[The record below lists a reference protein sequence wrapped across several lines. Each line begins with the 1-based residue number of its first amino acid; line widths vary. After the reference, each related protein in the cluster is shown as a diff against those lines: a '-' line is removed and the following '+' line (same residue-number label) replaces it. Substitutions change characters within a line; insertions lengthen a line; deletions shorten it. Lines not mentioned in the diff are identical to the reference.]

1 MYEYFIWFLFFLL
14 GVSFNKAF
22 SFLTAVGYTLQILK
36 GSEII
41 SLRMVS
47 KISDDVEF
55 LREVKYQTLKDAGV
69 SEGKIEVTKA
79 VDDQIMKS
87 WKELVIKNIITSFP
101 DSYKGNLEY
110 QDWLGADRYL
120 KSLPK

>member
-1 MYEYFIWFLFFLL
+1 
-14 GVSFNKAF
+14 
-22 SFLTAVGYTLQILK
+22 VGYTLQILK